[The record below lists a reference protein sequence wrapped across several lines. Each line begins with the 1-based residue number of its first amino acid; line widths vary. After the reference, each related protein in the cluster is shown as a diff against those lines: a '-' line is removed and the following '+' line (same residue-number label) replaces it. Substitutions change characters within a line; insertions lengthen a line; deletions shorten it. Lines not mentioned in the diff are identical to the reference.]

1 VANLLRDFLKP
12 AVKSVLY
19 PLYERRI
26 FSNLDFT
33 QTPRHVGVI
42 LDGNR
47 RWSKANPSVDGD
59 ISSSRGHKAGAEK
72 IIDLLDWCEESSVE
86 VLTIWLLSNQ
96 NLNRPPEELE
106 PLLKIIAETVN
117 DLAKRRRWEIR
128 PVGSMELLPKNL
140 VDQLNDVAAKTKGI
154 KGVKI
159 NVAIG
164 YGGRSEI
171 ADAVKSLI
179 SSGANAGKSAAQIAE
194 LVSVDEIGR
203 HLYTAGLPDPDLVI
217 RTSGEQRLGGF
228 LLWQSAHSE
237 FYFCEAYWPDFRR
250 VDFLR
255 ALRAYSQRNRRFGK

>member
-1 VANLLRDFLKP
+1 MKDLLKP
-12 AVKSVLY
+12 ALKSILY

-26 FSNLDFT
+26 FANLDFT
-33 QTPRHVGVI
+33 QTPHHVGVI

-47 RWSKANPSVDGD
+47 RWSKANPAADGD
-59 ISSSRGHKAGAEK
+59 TSTSRGHKAGAEK
-72 IIDLLDWCEESSVE
+72 IIDLLDWCEESKVE

-96 NLNRPPEELE
+96 NLSRPPAELE
-106 PLLKIIAETVN
+106 PLLAIIADTVN
-117 DLAKRRRWEIR
+117 DLASRRRWEIR
-128 PVGSMELLPKNL
+128 PVGSMELLPKEL
-140 VDQLNDVAAKTKGI
+140 VDQLNDVAEKTKGI
-154 KGVKI
+154 AGVLI

-171 ADAVKSLI
+171 ADAVKSI
-179 SSGANAGKSAAQIAE
+179 ITAPANADKSAAEIASSI
-194 LVSVDEIGR
+194 SVDEIGR

-255 ALRAYSQRNRRFGK
+255 AIRAYSQRNRRFGK